1 MEQVSQ
7 GISLNILLQHQRFAV
22 LSGYLIDV
30 RQIRTGDL
38 QQLTIDIRG
47 SVQSS
52 EDELLS
58 GLSVTE
64 QTDAASWTLFDDM
77 HQIVLLMEDIEQ
89 PVVKHF
95 QKISILCCQHIVSC
109 TEVL

>member
-1 MEQVSQ
+1 
-7 GISLNILLQHQRFAV
+7 
-22 LSGYLIDV
+22 
-30 RQIRTGDL
+30 
-38 QQLTIDIRG
+38 
-47 SVQSS
+47 VQSS

-95 QKISILCCQHIVSC
+95 QKPQYYAVSILFHAQKCYKLSIYYRNKKDNPDFSGFTLLCRHSAME
-109 TEVL
+109 TEVET